1 MEALE
6 QFLRTEAEPL
16 QYAAFFGSLVILGF
30 LELAISRSRAAPCRG
45 RRWSINFG
53 LTALNILILGAIPVS
68 GVFVADYARDHG
80 YGLLNVLSVSA
91 LLALPIGILVRS
103 LLSWAIHLAMH
114 KIPLFWR
121 VHRLHH
127 TDPVLDISTT
137 VRFHP
142 LEFLIA
148 TPVLLLAILAVGIS
162 PTALM
167 AYEIFDAVMAVFSH
181 ANIRVPSSIE
191 RILRLVLVTPDVH
204 RIHHS
209 SRQAE
214 TDSNYGATLTIWDR
228 LFGTYREKA
237 PRALAT
243 MTLGLEECQ
252 DDRVNSIWWLLT
264 LPVRTTRL
272 INRQSF
278 ETQPD
283 GAG

>member
-1 MEALE
+1 M
-6 QFLRTEAEPL
+6 
-16 QYAAFFGSLVILGF
+16 
-30 LELAISRSRAAPCRG
+30 
-45 RRWSINFG
+45 
-53 LTALNILILGAIPVS
+53 
-68 GVFVADYARDHG
+68 
-80 YGLLNVLSVSA
+80 
-91 LLALPIGILVRS
+91 
-103 LLSWAIHLAMH
+103 
-114 KIPLFWR
+114 
-121 VHRLHH
+121 
-127 TDPVLDISTT
+127 
-137 VRFHP
+137 
-142 LEFLIA
+142 
-148 TPVLLLAILAVGIS
+148 
-162 PTALM
+162 
-167 AYEIFDAVMAVFSH
+167 
-181 ANIRVPSSIE
+181 
-191 RILRLVLVTPDVH
+191 LVTPDVH

>member
-1 MEALE
+1 MESDMEALE

-191 RILRLVLVTPDVH
+191 RILRLVLVPGRPSHPPFVQAGRDGQQLRRDAYH
-204 RIHHS
+204 LGS
-209 SRQAE
+209 SVRHVPGKGPE
-214 TDSNYGATLTIWDR
+214 GSGN
-228 LFGTYREKA
+228 
-237 PRALAT
+237 
-243 MTLGLEECQ
+243 
-252 DDRVNSIWWLLT
+252 DD
-264 LPVRTTRL
+264 TRPGGM
-272 INRQSF
+272 S
-278 ETQPD
+278 
-283 GAG
+283 G